1 MERYLKDEPRF
12 SKKAPSEADNSWNIL
27 TAPPPASRLDFKLEM
42 EPLALRGLED
52 DLPLRRDSPFKMR
65 HEDALFK
72 YRNDEDSIFKLRS
85 DEEDEDTDSYEEGK
99 AGLALRLIAPTLTP
113 PSSPE
118 STALLPVQTPLI
130 RLTAR
135 SASGFTRLVSQG
147 VGLAP
152 PSAAVPRPHAPRQDS
167 PDSKRRIHKCQFP
180 GCKKVYTKSS
190 HLKAHQRTHTGKS
203 HQPTILTN
211 ILFTVLFSLSGL
223 YLVVC
228 AGVC

>member
-1 MERYLKDEPRF
+1 MFQNCYEMERYLKDEPRF
-12 SKKAPSEADNSWNIL
+12 SKKATSEADNSWNIL

-42 EPLALRGLED
+42 EPLALR
-52 DLPLRRDSPFKMR
+52 DLPLSRDSPFKMR
-65 HEDALFK
+65 DEDALFK
-72 YRNDEDSIFKLRS
+72 YRNDDDSIFKLRS

-135 SASGFTRLVSQG
+135 STSGFTRLVSQG

-152 PSAAVPRPHAPRQDS
+152 PNAAVPRPHAPRHDS

-203 HQPTILTN
+203 HPCNLLQSTN
-211 ILFTVLFSLSGL
+211 VLFTNFISTT
-223 YLVVC
+223 
-228 AGVC
+228 